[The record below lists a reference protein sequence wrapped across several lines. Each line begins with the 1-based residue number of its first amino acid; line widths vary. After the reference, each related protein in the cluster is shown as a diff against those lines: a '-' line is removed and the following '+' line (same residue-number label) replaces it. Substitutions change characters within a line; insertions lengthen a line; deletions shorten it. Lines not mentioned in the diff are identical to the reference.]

1 MIFTKI
7 DKKNVIKNKINL
19 EDNIDYIYSS
29 GEEDGFDHKNRNVF
43 NYGLNINNHHDALY
57 QKLIFN
63 TCNQAIKKYQKLFSS
78 LHQEVKLESINLLKY
93 EVGNFYKRHIDAF
106 HMVNRQLSFIINL
119 NEDYK
124 GGELIFYY
132 PHNQQPYSKIE
143 LKTGDLI
150 MFPSFLNHSV
160 NVNTNPS
167 EKRYTLSFNVWV
179 KGEIGGG
186 HSRLTL

>member
-1 MIFTKI
+1 MDKI
-7 DKKNVIKNKINL
+7 SSAILKIESALDKKICKNLSEYIEVSPTKKATLLKDNQHI
-19 EDNIDYIYSS
+19 EDT
-29 GEEDGFDHKNRNVF
+29 KNRNVF

-57 QKLIFN
+57 HKLIFN

-78 LHQEVKLESINLLKY
+78 LHQELKLESINLLKY

-106 HMVNRQLSFIINL
+106 HMVNRHLSFIINL

-150 MFPSFLNHSV
+150 MFPSNFMYPHSIEPIISG
-160 NVNTNPS
+160 T
-167 EKRYTLSFNVWV
+167 RYSIVCWF
-179 KGEIGGG
+179 
-186 HSRLTL
+186 S